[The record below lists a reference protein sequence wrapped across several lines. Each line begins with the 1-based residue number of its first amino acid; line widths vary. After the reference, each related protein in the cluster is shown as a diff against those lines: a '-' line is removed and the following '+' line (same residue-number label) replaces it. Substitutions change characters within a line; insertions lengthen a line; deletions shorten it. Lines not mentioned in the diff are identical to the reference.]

1 VNQYAATS
9 TSEGSVEPAGG
20 RAASGQPRPR
30 LLVADDDPIV
40 RAVLYAQLD
49 SVFEVGMADD
59 AESAIDLAGR
69 ERPDVALID
78 VQMPAG
84 GGLHATRGIRA
95 ISPETAIVIL
105 SSTETDDSVVEF
117 LAAGAMTYL
126 RKGVPVEEIIARLWD
141 AIAAHK

>member
-1 VNQYAATS
+1 
-9 TSEGSVEPAGG
+9 
-20 RAASGQPRPR
+20 
-30 LLVADDDPIV
+30 
-40 RAVLYAQLD
+40 
-49 SVFEVGMADD
+49 MADD